1 MKEPC
6 MLGPKADCDRCGC
19 VVPFYLKSL
28 TDRKL
33 VVSDVVTTLKQK
45 LKICFRR
52 VIIADFR
59 YG

>member
-28 TDRKL
+28 TDRNL
-33 VVSDVVTTLKQK
+33 VIRDVATTLNRK
-45 LKICFRR
+45 LKNMFS
-52 VIIADFR
+52 
-59 YG
+59 